1 MFKNQEEWMRWL
13 LDGNTVRRDVEE
25 GIGLY
30 HLSGGFIVIKGSDIR
45 VALNKRSWRDE
56 KVVPKKKVLKSIWQL
71 RKEYPYAEFNRAG
84 DLGVRD
90 FPKDPIVIPS
100 RKLYLFDGKT
110 NADDWPEE
118 FYTEIEGEI

>member
-13 LDGNTVRRDVEE
+13 LDGNEVRRRNKSVYKLLDGNLYYLSPKEPVGFSTDV
-25 GIGLY
+25 
-30 HLSGGFIVIKGSDIR
+30 
-45 VALNKRSWRDE
+45 WRTDE

-71 RKEYPYAEFNRAG
+71 RKEYPDAEFNRAG
-84 DLGVRD
+84 DLVVRSL
-90 FPKDPIVIPS
+90 PKASVVIPS